1 MTSAATRRTGSQY
14 TASRPRRIRAPTSEP
29 TTDRTPTNSV
39 REPPPA
45 ANAGHCQIRR
55 RVAVLGGRRTRDAGV
70 QRRPTLTKAQRR
82 NGGAHRPRTSYG
94 AAPCTSEGRYS
105 VRGGECLASRA
116 ADHRNGP
123 PASVRRL
130 PLAAR
135 PAPASVNRQQRRA
148 DCWYPCNSTLR
159 RPRAAPTGHLLPS
172 PVRSTRAARQRV
184 SLRAISR
191 CSRGAD
197 GV

>member
-29 TTDRTPTNSV
+29 TTDRTPTTLYGNH
-39 REPPPA
+39 R
-45 ANAGHCQIRR
+45 Q
-55 RVAVLGGRRTRDAGV
+55 RRTPDTVRSDGESPSSGV
-70 QRRPTLTKAQRR
+70 DGLATRAFNAAPTLTKAQRR

-159 RPRAAPTGHLLPS
+159 RPGAAPTGHLLPS